1 MIQFFDNKLTV
12 LAGSG
17 LLLANYVAAIVLAL
31 RIPGAF
37 RTPVMIGG
45 HAVLAV
51 GLLWQTAK
59 LESEKYTV
67 PAIQAFYRFIWN
79 LFYSEYLLLPF
90 L

>member
-1 MIQFFDNKLTV
+1 MPGLRLCLN
-12 LAGSG
+12 AGSG
-17 LLLANYVAAIVLAL
+17 LLVANYLAAIILAI
-31 RIPGAF
+31 RMPGSF
-37 RTPVMIGG
+37 RAPVMIGG
-45 HAVLAV
+45 HAVLALALI
-51 GLLWQTAK
+51 GQTLK